1 MPLYSS
7 GNPGQCVEEKK
18 PREPNKRTGIA
29 DCRLW
34 NLSIRQRIT
43 SMATKKENREK
54 GTTKRLNLC
63 FRPRQQSLI
72 LVSYETYRCGM
83 KRETLHLFSA
93 WFTCLFLCFYGNYFV
108 KQNKK
113 NKTFIRQNLKKK
125 LWWLCHTNPTHADCD
140 KGKEKKKERK
150 ETSNKIVTVIW
161 KSLSSHVLIGLL
173 KVMTVCPSF
182 SRIERRV

>member
-1 MPLYSS
+1 
-7 GNPGQCVEEKK
+7 
-18 PREPNKRTGIA
+18 
-29 DCRLW
+29 
-34 NLSIRQRIT
+34 
-43 SMATKKENREK
+43 MATKKENREK

-72 LVSYETYRCGM
+72 PHMQTV
-83 KRETLHLFSA
+83 
-93 WFTCLFLCFYGNYFV
+93 
-108 KQNKK
+108 
-113 NKTFIRQNLKKK
+113 IRGKKK
-125 LWWLCHTNPTHADCD
+125 
-140 KGKEKKKERK
+140 KRK

>member
-18 PREPNKRTGIA
+18 PGEPNKRTGIA

-34 NLSIRQRIT
+34 NLSISQRIT

-72 LVSYETYRCGM
+72 VVSYETYRCGM

-108 KQNKK
+108 KQNQ
-113 NKTFIRQNLKKK
+113 KTFIRQNKNNNCDGCVTLIPHMQTVIRGKKK
-125 LWWLCHTNPTHADCD
+125 
-140 KGKEKKKERK
+140 KKEKKQATK
-150 ETSNKIVTVIW
+150 
-161 KSLSSHVLIGLL
+161 
-173 KVMTVCPSF
+173 
-182 SRIERRV
+182 

>member
-18 PREPNKRTGIA
+18 PGEPNKRTGIA

-34 NLSIRQRIT
+34 NLSISQRIT

-72 LVSYETYRCGM
+72 VVSYETYRCGM

-113 NKTFIRQNLKKK
+113 TKKTFIRQNKNNNCDGCVTLIPHMQTVIRGKKK
-125 LWWLCHTNPTHADCD
+125 
-140 KGKEKKKERK
+140 KKEKKQATK
-150 ETSNKIVTVIW
+150 
-161 KSLSSHVLIGLL
+161 
-173 KVMTVCPSF
+173 
-182 SRIERRV
+182 